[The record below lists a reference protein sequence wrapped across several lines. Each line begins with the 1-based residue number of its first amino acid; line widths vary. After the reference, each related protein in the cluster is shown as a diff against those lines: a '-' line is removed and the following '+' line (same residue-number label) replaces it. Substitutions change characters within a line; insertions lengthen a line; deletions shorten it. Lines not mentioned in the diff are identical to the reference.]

1 MEVLLLRK
9 QEQIL
14 SVIALVLLA
23 GIILYHVL
31 SSPLRYEVTVE
42 EEVTTE
48 TVVATTTVSLSV
60 TDASPTE
67 AAPPAE
73 TPSEPVTEAPTAAP
87 GIDSSG
93 KVNLNTATLEDL
105 KTLKGVGDSKAQAI
119 LDDRNENGPFSSI
132 EDLTRVSGI
141 GQKTFESLKDQITV

>member
-48 TVVATTTVSLSV
+48 TVVATTTVSLSGQ
-60 TDASPTE
+60 DASPTGAE
-67 AAPPAE
+67 TPTE
-73 TPSEPVTEAPTAAP
+73 TPSEPVTEAPTEAP

>member
-31 SSPLRYEVTVE
+31 SSPLTYEVTVE

-60 TDASPTE
+60 QGGSPTE
-67 AAPPAE
+67 AGTPAE
-73 TPSEPVTEAPTAAP
+73 TPTEPATEAPTEAP
-87 GIDSSG
+87 GIDATG

>member
-1 MEVLLLRK
+1 MRK

-60 TDASPTE
+60 QGGSPTE
-67 AAPPAE
+67 AGTPAE
-73 TPSEPVTEAPTAAP
+73 TPTEPATEAPTEAP
-87 GIDSSG
+87 GIDATG
-93 KVNLNTATLEDL
+93 KVNLNTARLEDL
-105 KTLKGVGDSKAQAI
+105 KT
-119 LDDRNENGPFSSI
+119 
-132 EDLTRVSGI
+132 
-141 GQKTFESLKDQITV
+141 ITVKK

>member
-60 TDASPTE
+60 QGGSPTE
-67 AAPPAE
+67 PA
-73 TPSEPVTEAPTAAP
+73 TEAPTEAP
-87 GIDSSG
+87 GSDATG

>member
-31 SSPLRYEVTVE
+31 SSPFRYEVTVE

-60 TDASPTE
+60 QGGSPTE
-67 AAPPAE
+67 AGTPAE
-73 TPSEPVTEAPTAAP
+73 TPTEPATEAPTEAP
-87 GIDSSG
+87 GIDATG

>member
-1 MEVLLLRK
+1 MEGLLLRK

-60 TDASPTE
+60 QGGSPTE
-67 AAPPAE
+67 AGPPAE
-73 TPSEPVTEAPTAAP
+73 TPTEPATEAPTEAP
-87 GIDSSG
+87 GIDATG

>member
-1 MEVLLLRK
+1 MRK

-48 TVVATTTVSLSV
+48 TVVATTSVSLSFQNESPPESEP
-60 TDASPTE
+60 AS
-67 AAPPAE
+67 E
-73 TPSEPVTEAPTAAP
+73 TLSEPVSEAPTEAP
-87 GIDSSG
+87 GIDATG

-119 LDDRNENGPFSSI
+119 IDDRTENGPFGSV

-141 GQKTFESLKDQITV
+141 GQKTFESLRDQITV

>member
-31 SSPLRYEVTVE
+31 SSPLRYTVTVE

-60 TDASPTE
+60 QDASPTGE
-67 AAPPAE
+67 E
-73 TPSEPVTEAPTAAP
+73 TPTETLSEPVTEAPTEAP

-132 EDLTRVSGI
+132 EDLMRVSGI

>member
-1 MEVLLLRK
+1 MRK

-31 SSPLRYEVTVE
+31 SSPLRYEVSVE
-42 EEVTTE
+42 QKVTTE
-48 TVVATTTVSLSV
+48 TVVAETTVSSSVQSSESSGAINAPPSV
-60 TDASPTE
+60 TQAQS
-67 AAPPAE
+67 
-73 TPSEPVTEAPTAAP
+73 SAPTASANALP
-87 GIDSSG
+87 GIDATG

-105 KTLKGVGDSKAQAI
+105 KTLKGIGDSKAQAI

-141 GQKTFESLKDQITV
+141 GQKTFENLKDHITV

>member
-48 TVVATTTVSLSV
+48 TVVATTSVSLSV
-60 TDASPTE
+60 SSGSPPEEET
-67 AAPPAE
+67 PSE
-73 TPSEPVTEAPTAAP
+73 TPSEPVSEATTAVP
-87 GIDSSG
+87 GIDDTG

-119 LDDRNENGPFSSI
+119 IDDRTENGAFATV

-141 GQKTFESLKDQITV
+141 GQKTFESLRDQITV

>member
-1 MEVLLLRK
+1 MRK

-60 TDASPTE
+60 SDASPTE
-67 AAPPAE
+67 SPTEAGTAAE
-73 TPSEPVTEAPTAAP
+73 TPSEPVTAAPAVAP
-87 GIDSSG
+87 GIDSTG

-105 KTLKGVGDSKAQAI
+105 KTLNGVGDSKAKAI
-119 LDDRNENGPFSSI
+119 IDDRTENGPFSSI

>member
-48 TVVATTTVSLSV
+48 TVVATTSVSLSFQNESPPESEP
-60 TDASPTE
+60 AS
-67 AAPPAE
+67 E
-73 TPSEPVTEAPTAAP
+73 TLSEPVSEAPTEAP
-87 GIDSSG
+87 GIDATG

-119 LDDRNENGPFSSI
+119 IDDRTENGPFGSV

-141 GQKTFESLKDQITV
+141 GQKTFESLRDQITV

>member
-1 MEVLLLRK
+1 MRK

-48 TVVATTTVSLSV
+48 TVVATTSVSLSV
-60 TDASPTE
+60 SSGSPPE
-67 AAPPAE
+67 AETPPE
-73 TPSEPVTEAPTAAP
+73 TPSEPVSEAPTAAP
-87 GIDSSG
+87 GIDDTG

-119 LDDRNENGPFSSI
+119 IDDRTENGAFATV
-132 EDLTRVSGI
+132 EDLTRVSLSASTAEISPGA
-141 GQKTFESLKDQITV
+141 SVPASVLP